1 MDQSA
6 DDETHQKYYKI
17 IADHYNKTK
26 QFDMAASML
35 IRSGDE
41 RNAVRLLL
49 DSRKW
54 RQALEMA
61 SRQMDQNEIETIF
74 MAKAE
79 PMVDNGEL
87 VVAEEILI
95 LIEKEDGAI
104 AMYKKQRKWEDM
116 IRLVRQYHPDL
127 VEKSYQA
134 VGKALEDENSYSQA
148 EKYYLRGKDWRSVV
162 KMFQRQGMWED
173 AYRVSR
179 IHAGDTA
186 EKQIAYLWA
195 RSLGG
200 DSAIKLLNRL
210 GQLEAVIEIA
220 ATNGAFDF
228 AFELAKATGTQA
240 PKFFITKE
248 FLFTFFCNWSSLRI
262 LFIISFRV
270 ER

>member
-79 PMVDNGEL
+79 QMVDNGEL

-228 AFELAKATGTQA
+228 AFELAKATGKQA
-240 PKFFITKE
+240 PK
-248 FLFTFFCNWSSLRI
+248 SLSRKNFY
-262 LFIISFRV
+262 LQM
-270 ER
+270 